1 MQTIRFLPQ
10 VKQLRKARESLD
22 VLVPAGERLSMHT
35 VTSELETLASTTLT
49 RRQVAGHGVLGL
61 PRQALALRRPLAY
74 QRTVVALDIER
85 STSRPDPVKAELRA
99 TMYMLFDAALRA
111 ADIHRRH
118 RDRFADRGD
127 GLLALIHPDHAPR
140 VLLRRVIPAFGLL
153 LAEYNAGR
161 PPQRQLRVRVVV
173 HAGTV
178 FYDANG
184 CFGETLDAAFRLLD
198 APSVK
203 GALQAA
209 QAPLVLV
216 VSARLDGAVYPGEI
230 GRAFPPVSH
239 LLDRK
244 GIGTAAVAG
253 LSMGGLV
260 VMELAAA
267 QPERWWACGFIATT
281 AQRITEQER
290 TARLDSARTMEEQGM
305 RPVAEQMAARL
316 FGPWAGERLTTTIT
330 EMMLA
335 TSPVGA
341 AAAVRGR
348 AERPDYHPVLKSLR
362 APSLVCAGDRDSYST
377 AEVTSELAGCLPDPE
392 VVVMAGCG
400 HLPNLEQP
408 DDFNRHLLSF
418 LSRALP

>member
-1 MQTIRFLPQ
+1 M
-10 VKQLRKARESLD
+10 
-22 VLVPAGERLSMHT
+22 
-35 VTSELETLASTTLT
+35 
-49 RRQVAGHGVLGL
+49 
-61 PRQALALRRPLAY
+61 
-74 QRTVVALDIER
+74 
-85 STSRPDPVKAELRA
+85 DPVELAHDDAGDGPVVVLIHGHPFNRGMWA
-99 TMYMLFDAALRA
+99 PQLAALRDRFRVIAPDLRGYGDSPVTPGTVPTAQLA
-111 ADIHRRH
+111 AD
-118 RDRFADRGD
+118 
-127 GLLALIHPDHAPR
+127 
-140 VLLRRVIPAFGLL
+140 
-153 LAEYNAGR
+153 
-161 PPQRQLRVRVVV
+161 
-173 HAGTV
+173 
-178 FYDANG
+178 
-184 CFGETLDAAFRLLD
+184 
-198 APSVK
+198 
-203 GALQAA
+203 
-209 QAPLVLV
+209 
-216 VSARLDGAVYPGEI
+216 
-230 GRAFPPVSH
+230 VSH

-281 AQRITEQER
+281 AQRVTEQER
-290 TARLDSARTMEEQGM
+290 AARLDSARTMEEQGI

-316 FGPWAGERLTTTIT
+316 FGPQAGQQLTGTIMAMMLTT
-330 EMMLA
+330 
-335 TSPVGA
+335 SPAGA

-392 VVVMAGCG
+392 VVIMEGVG